1 MAVMRITHLFLDI
14 GNVILTNGWDRRMR
28 QQAAAFF
35 ELDYEEMNERHH
47 LTFDTYEEGK
57 LTLDEYLNRTIFY
70 EERSFAPED
79 FRSFMFAQ
87 SKPIPEMMDMVRS
100 LKTKYGLKVA
110 AISNEGRELT
120 IHRIQTFRLT
130 DFVDF
135 FISSCFVR
143 CRKPDADIYR
153 IALDVAQVAPPKVA
167 YVEDR
172 QMFVDVAEGLGIH
185 GIIHRDYVS
194 TRASLASLGLVMD
207 GQEKNQSV
215 K

>member
-1 MAVMRITHLFLDI
+1 MAGRQITHLFLDI
-14 GNVILTNGWDRRMR
+14 GNVILTNGWDSRMR
-28 QQAAAFF
+28 QQAAAVF

-57 LTLDEYLNRTIFY
+57 LTLHEYLNRVVFY
-70 EERSFAPED
+70 EKRSFTLED
-79 FRSFMFAQ
+79 FRSFMFDQ

-100 LKTKYGLKVA
+100 LKIKYGLKIA
-110 AISNEGRELT
+110 AVSNEGRELT
-120 IHRIQTFRLT
+120 THRIHTFKLT

-153 IALDVAQVAPPKVA
+153 IALDIAQVDPLRVA

-172 QMFVDVAEGLGIH
+172 EMFVDVAEGLGIR
-185 GIIHRDYVS
+185 GIVHSDYVS
-194 TRASLASLGLVMD
+194 TRASLAGLGLVMD
-207 GQEKNQSV
+207 G
-215 K
+215 